1 MGQPGEVFVCPRLPH
16 ILQHVRQD
24 NTRKDGGLWFCKAQ
38 IMYVSPGWGPVF
50 TMGPNVSSGRQQLK
64 FHQYHLSSLGWT
76 NSVVSPLELI
86 LGQLACVAS
95 WPSFYLC
102 LVKTRRKFCGYS
114 KHIQLLLF
122 ILLLCLL
129 QSFWIWFWLF
139 YPLPVG
145 MIRFNVSHFCSK
157 GRMTVL
163 LVGVGTGHKSCERD
177 PPEVSPKPSLKEKY
191 RRNSRP
197 FA

>member
-1 MGQPGEVFVCPRLPH
+1 MEGFDSVKPRSCMWAQAGAQYLPWAPMC
-16 ILQHVRQD
+16 LQAG
-24 NTRKDGGLWFCKAQ
+24 N
-38 IMYVSPGWGPVF
+38 S
-50 TMGPNVSSGRQQLK
+50 
-64 FHQYHLSSLGWT
+64 LSSINT
-76 NSVVSPLELI
+76 TYPPLAEPTPLC
-86 LGQLACVAS
+86 LHSNQLACVAS

-139 YPLPVG
+139 YPLPVW